1 LRPEL
6 RLAQPDLTIARRKKG
21 QKELA
26 RANDLIRSAE
36 GKLLA
41 ASKILRDLGFK
52 SDFSH
57 VGMPNPGKGH
67 VRKFKIATQTVTE
80 SRNFFESMERFEM
93 VTFVGTPDARKA
105 SDVRRTILCVT
116 IFNMW
121 LDVDRELTYTTDPVS
136 SERTGPL
143 IEFVNDVVQC
153 MTEPPSRLSG
163 EAIKRELEDFRRGK

>member
-1 LRPEL
+1 MDPLSQRKTSQTQTVTRDSISWKILDKDGSGTDWLENVDIESLALKHAIDGELLRLLLRRLSGILHPEL

-57 VGMPNPGKGH
+57 VGMPIP
-67 VRKFKIATQTVTE
+67 
-80 SRNFFESMERFEM
+80 ERVM
-93 VTFVGTPDARKA
+93 
-105 SDVRRTILCVT
+105 
-116 IFNMW
+116 
-121 LDVDRELTYTTDPVS
+121 
-136 SERTGPL
+136 
-143 IEFVNDVVQC
+143 
-153 MTEPPSRLSG
+153 SG
-163 EAIKRELEDFRRGK
+163 SLRSLPKP